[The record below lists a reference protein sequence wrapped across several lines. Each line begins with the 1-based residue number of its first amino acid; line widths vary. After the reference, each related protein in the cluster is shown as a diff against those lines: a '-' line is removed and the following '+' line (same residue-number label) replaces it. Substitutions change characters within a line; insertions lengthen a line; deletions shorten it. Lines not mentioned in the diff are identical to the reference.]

1 MDRNSEVDLPILLA
15 YYITIRTLCI
25 YVSKVRCNI
34 CSRREC
40 EKLRK
45 EITSQKDEER
55 RAEMDRLS
63 ELKDE
68 QMQAAKQGWETKL
81 KQLLDEVS
89 LEIQLVKMLN
99 YGQNVFI
106 VFHV

>member
-1 MDRNSEVDLPILLA
+1 MSVK
-15 YYITIRTLCI
+15 
-25 YVSKVRCNI
+25 YVVNI

-40 EKLRK
+40 EKFRK

-89 LEIQLVKMLN
+89 LAIQLVKMLN

>member
-1 MDRNSEVDLPILLA
+1 MSVK
-15 YYITIRTLCI
+15 
-25 YVSKVRCNI
+25 YVVNF

-99 YGQNVFI
+99 AQLWSKCLHCFSCLRVISCVLDI
-106 VFHV
+106 VT

>member
-45 EITSQKDEER
+45 EITSQKAEER

-63 ELKDE
+63 ELKDK